1 MNYLSEVGVHNLLLV
16 DMTLSYRS
24 ELDIDKLLGFRI
36 GIDVDCK

>member
-1 MNYLSEVGVHNLLLV
+1 MNYFLKLEFTSLLV